1 MREREV
7 KSCPCLTRGHAS
19 LITSSKPKYFP
30 EPHPNAITLRVRLQH
45 EFGGKHKH
53 AVPDRGD
60 SASLRMGLA
69 DYPEVGLGKGRCGG
83 KIEGEKEE
91 GGRSGWQEADV
102 PWHLL
107 CASAVLAIV

>member
-1 MREREV
+1 
-7 KSCPCLTRGHAS
+7 
-19 LITSSKPKYFP
+19 
-30 EPHPNAITLRVRLQH
+30 
-45 EFGGKHKH
+45 
-53 AVPDRGD
+53 
-60 SASLRMGLA
+60 MGLA

-91 GGRSGWQEADV
+91 GERSGWQEADV

>member
-1 MREREV
+1 M
-7 KSCPCLTRGHAS
+7 PPS
-19 LITSSKPKYFP
+19 LPHLNLNTSQK
-30 EPHPNAITLRVRLQH
+30 PHPNAITLGVRLQH

-69 DYPEVGLGKGRCGG
+69 DCPEVGLGKGRCRG

-91 GGRSGWQEADV
+91 GGGSGWQEADG